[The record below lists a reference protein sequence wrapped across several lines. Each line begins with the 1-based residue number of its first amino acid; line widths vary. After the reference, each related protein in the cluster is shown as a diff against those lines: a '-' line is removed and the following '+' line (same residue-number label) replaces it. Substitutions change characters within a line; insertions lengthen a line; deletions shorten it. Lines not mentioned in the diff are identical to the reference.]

1 MSQELAQEQGGNT
14 TDDCDARI
22 TGPQRETLWVVACA
36 LRDHPD
42 PAVAEAARSL
52 AVVVARLYDQLLPT
66 GVSS

>member
-1 MSQELAQEQGGNT
+1 MSQELAQEQGENT

-22 TGPQRETLWVVACA
+22 TGPQREVFGIVVRT

-42 PAVAEAARSL
+42 PVVAEAARSL

-66 GVSS
+66 GTSL